1 MGKNRFNHVKVT
13 ALKTVVPEQYV
24 DIEDELQYF
33 DNNPKKLARAKK
45 MAGFGRRYLC
55 DENSTVVDMCV
66 DAAEKLI
73 CENHIDKS
81 AIELLIVV
89 NEKPDYLE
97 PSDACVIHGR
107 LGLETSCTVL
117 DLPFGCPGYP
127 HGLLVAHSMIASGA
141 VKNCLLLAGSMV
153 SPVDLDNRKL
163 APIFGDAASATWLE
177 YTEEQRDAWFVTGT
191 RGRDWDKIIVP
202 FGGHRLP
209 IQEDV
214 MNLRE
219 KDALGNSWDVHQKI
233 INGPDVFNFSIDI
246 GPKMIQELLEYS
258 EKNIN
263 DVDYYAIHQANK
275 QIVENIIARSGIPM
289 EKSTTEVFTKYANNS
304 TNSVVTVIC
313 DQLVDRPVRLVM
325 LCTFGIGLQWGGC
338 LLDLSDVKN
347 GGIASYTP
355 PKHQMN
361 RSEQIQYWINQVK
374 GE

>member
-1 MGKNRFNHVKVT
+1 MGKNRFDHVKVS
-13 ALKTVVPEQYV
+13 AVKTVIPVQYV
-24 DIEDELQYF
+24 DIEDELKYF
-33 DNNPKKLARAKK
+33 DDNPKKLARAKK
-45 MAGFGRRYLC
+45 MAGFGRRYIC
-55 DENSTVVDMCV
+55 DENSTVVDMCI

-73 CENHIDKS
+73 CENHIDKT

-127 HGLLVAHSMIASGA
+127 HGLLVAHAMISSGA
-141 VKNCLLLAGSMV
+141 VKNCLLLAGFMS
-153 SPVDLDNRKL
+153 SYIDPANRKL

-177 YTEEQRDAWFVTGT
+177 YTADERASWFVTGT
-191 RGRDWDKIIVP
+191 RGCDWGKIIVP

-209 IQEDV
+209 IWEDV
-214 MNLRE
+214 IHLQE
-219 KDALGNSWDVHQKI
+219 KDSLGNAWDVHQKI

-246 GPKMIQELLEYS
+246 GPRMIDDLLKFS
-258 EKNIN
+258 CKSIN
-263 DVDYYAIHQANK
+263 DIDYYAIHQANK
-275 QIVENIIARSGIPM
+275 QIVENIIARSGIPK
-289 EKSTTEVFTKYANNS
+289 EKTTTEVFTKYANNS

-313 DQLVDRPVRLVM
+313 DQLVDKPVKLVM
-325 LCTFGIGLQWGGC
+325 LCAFGIGLQWGAC

-347 GGIASYTP
+347 GGITFYTP
-355 PKHQMN
+355 PKNQMSRN
-361 RSEQIQYWINQVK
+361 EQIQYWINQVK